1 MIEDVTDAHAIII
14 NRNKSGSMIIPGDTL
29 GVSEVTPALFA
40 AVAANEAERAAPG
53 VTLVDVSMIGAAG
66 RIYLSGSPADVRR
79 GAARDHRGA
88 LGGDR
93 AGRVAMGQQTMT
105 EHDLSAGGDVMTRV
119 RGCAQDAL
127 AAYGGHP
134 AASVELLN
142 VSENA
147 TFLVTDPDAGPS
159 VLRVHRLGYHTE
171 PEIASEL
178 AWMDAL
184 RAEAG
189 VRTPRV
195 LPAADGRR
203 VVTVPERG
211 GRDPAALRPLRVPA
225 RHRAGRLGAADD
237 PALAAAHF
245 AELGEITARMH
256 RHAREWDRPAWFTR
270 FHWDYAAAFGEPGPL
285 GPLAGR
291 HRRRAVRARDP
302 QPGWTTLLRDRLR
315 AFGSG
320 PERYGLV
327 HADTRLA
334 NLLVHDGAVSV
345 IDFDDAGF
353 SWYLY
358 DLGTS
363 VSFFEHE
370 PQVPGLVD
378 AWLRGLPAG
387 REAVRRGRGGDLDVH
402 HVPAA
407 AAGRVDR
414 LAPGAS
420 TSPPSSAPGTRGAAA
435 TWRRSYLSTH

>member
-1 MIEDVTDAHAIII
+1 
-14 NRNKSGSMIIPGDTL
+14 
-29 GVSEVTPALFA
+29 
-40 AVAANEAERAAPG
+40 
-53 VTLVDVSMIGAAG
+53 
-66 RIYLSGSPADVRR
+66 
-79 GAARDHRGA
+79 
-88 LGGDR
+88 
-93 AGRVAMGQQTMT
+93 MT

-119 RGCAQDAL
+119 LGCAQDAL

-178 AWMDAL
+178 AWMEAL

-211 GRDPAALRPLRVPA
+211 GPGRGGGAQRHCVRFEFLPGTEPGGSAAE
-225 RHRAGRLGAADD
+225 
-237 PALAAAHF
+237 PALTAAHF

-270 FHWDYAAAFGEPGPL
+270 FHWDYAAAFGDQARWGRWQDGIGVGPAERAILSRLDQAL
-285 GPLAGR
+285 GG
-291 HRRRAVRARDP
+291 
-302 QPGWTTLLRDRLR
+302 RLR
-315 AFGSG
+315 AFGAG

-370 PQVPGLVD
+370 PQVPGLVE
-378 AWLRGLPAG
+378 AWLRGYRRAG
-387 REAVRRGRGGDLDVH
+387 ELSAADEAEIWTFIMFRRLLLVAWIGSHQAVDIAAELGAGFTQGSCDL
-402 HVPAA
+402 AE
-407 AAGRVDR
+407 
-414 LAPGAS
+414 
-420 TSPPSSAPGTRGAAA
+420 T
-435 TWRRSYLSTH
+435 YLSTH